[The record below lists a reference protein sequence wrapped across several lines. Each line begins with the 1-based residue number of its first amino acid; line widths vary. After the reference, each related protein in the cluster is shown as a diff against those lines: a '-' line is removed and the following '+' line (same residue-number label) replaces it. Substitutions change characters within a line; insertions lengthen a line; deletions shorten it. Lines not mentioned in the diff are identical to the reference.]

1 MFEKTR
7 ATSLELNPG
16 SSIAYSSIGNLVM
29 TQTENNKPRHR
40 HRIHGNLRYLLML
53 MALIVVGGCLIA
65 PRHPTEGQTAPYYGI
80 FPGRVQVQTDYYQGI
95 YPGKD
100 LGKRF

>member
-1 MFEKTR
+1 
-7 ATSLELNPG
+7 
-16 SSIAYSSIGNLVM
+16 M
-29 TQTENNKPRHR
+29 TQTENGKPRHR
-40 HRIHGNLRYLLML
+40 YRFHGNLRYLVML
-53 MALIVVGGCLIA
+53 MALIVVCGCLIA
-65 PRHPTEGQTAPYYGI
+65 PRHPMEFQAEPYYGI